1 VTTSEAPAQTI
12 GRQASRGLRWSL
24 VGTFINKV
32 GSFAMGLVL
41 ARLLTPEDYGVYAVA
56 LSAMFFVMHVNDV
69 GLIAATTQWRGK
81 LEEMAPTATLIA
93 IVFSIGTYVAFW
105 FAAPVL
111 ADLSNVPAAT
121 PVIRVLVLIIL
132 IDGVT
137 AVRSG
142 ALMREFRQD
151 KLIQANMVGLV
162 VNAAV
167 AITMAAMGGGPMS
180 FAVGMVAGAAVTGFM
195 VFTGAGVPFRLGFD
209 RAIARRLMSFGIPLA
224 ASLGIESI
232 LLNTDYIIV
241 GHAAGAGPL
250 GEYLLAFNISTW
262 ALSVVSSAIRYV
274 SVAGF
279 SRLSEVDT
287 ATLSAGVRRSL
298 PMLFTVLVPIV
309 VLSAALAYPLIQVL
323 YGEKW
328 TPAAVVLP
336 FLMILT
342 AVRVLTSFAMDIL
355 MGAGATR
362 WTLWFNLAWA
372 VALIPALLYG
382 TEVGGTRGTA
392 IAHALVGAVVAIP
405 FMAWALHSIGVRL
418 APLGPPLLRP
428 LLAGVASGAVTLL
441 VSNAVGSSM
450 PVLKLLAAG
459 TAGLVVYGA
468 LALSREQ
475 LRELLGKLRRK
486 EAADAP
492 AE

>member
-1 VTTSEAPAQTI
+1 MTTSEASTETI
-12 GRQASRGLRWSL
+12 GRQAKRGLKWSL
-24 VGTFINKV
+24 VGTFVNKV

-81 LEEMAPTATLIA
+81 IEEMAPTATSLA
-93 IVFSIGTYVAFW
+93 LVFSIVTYIGFW
-105 FAAPVL
+105 FAAPAL
-111 ADLSNVPAAT
+111 ANLSHVPAAT
-121 PVIRVLVLIIL
+121 NVIRVLTIVIL
-132 IDGVT
+132 VDGVT

-142 ALMREFRQD
+142 TLMREFRQD

-167 AITMAAMGGGPMS
+167 AISMAALGGGPMS
-180 FAVGMVAGAAVTGFM
+180 FAAGMVAGSIVTGFM
-195 VFTGAGVPFRLGFD
+195 VFTGAGVPFQLGFE
-209 RAIARRLMSFGIPLA
+209 RPIARRLMAFGIPLA

-232 LLNTDYIIV
+232 LLNTDYVVV
-241 GHAAGAGPL
+241 GHVVGAGPL

-279 SRLSEVDT
+279 SRLSEVD
-287 ATLSAGVRRSL
+287 AETLSAGVRRSL

-309 VLSAALAYPLIQVL
+309 VLSASLAYPLIQVL
-323 YGEKW
+323 YGENW

-336 FLMILT
+336 YLMILT

-355 MGAGATR
+355 MGAGATK

-372 VALIPALLYG
+372 VALVPALIYG
-382 TEVGGTRGTA
+382 TNVGGTRGTA
-392 IAHALVGAVVAIP
+392 IAHAVVGLVVAVP
-405 FMAWALHSIGVRL
+405 VMAWALHSIGVRL

-428 LLAGVASGAVTLL
+428 LLAGLASAAVTLL
-441 VSNAVGSSM
+441 IGHAVGGSI
-450 PVLKLLAAG
+450 PLLKLAG
-459 TAGLVVYGA
+459 AGAAGLVVYGA
-468 LALSREQ
+468 LALPREQ
-475 LRELLGKLRRK
+475 LRQWLGKLRRE
-486 EAADAP
+486 EAADVAV
-492 AE
+492 E